1 VLDYTSFRSLL
12 AATLDLDLEGRGP
25 DTLLADDL
33 GFDSLTM
40 AEVSVLFANDGIEL
54 PDELLTELR
63 TLADLHH
70 YFNVLG
76 QPAQA
81 VGDTTGAAGRTR

>member
-1 VLDYTSFRSLL
+1 MLDFPSFRSLL
-12 AATLDLDLEGRGP
+12 ATTLELDLDDRDPE
-25 DTLLADDL
+25 TLLRDDL

-40 AEVSVLFANDGIEL
+40 AEISVLFAADGLDL

-76 QPAQA
+76 APARVA
-81 VGDTTGAAGRTR
+81 GDVTTTTGRSW